1 MRLPCRLLRA
11 AWLRQQ
17 ILGHGEIV
25 VKKFSL
31 SALILLVSF
40 TLSVPGF
47 VFSQQKQQPQPAPG
61 SSSATRPSTTV
72 PVPGRRVPRMGSS
85 NIIPL
90 IERDFDE
97 ALELIKDNYVEG
109 KKLDYNA
116 AFKSSII
123 GMLRSLDPHSNYFDK
138 QEFEE
143 LKTDQRSE
151 YFGIGASIYNYTVGK
166 DADTFIIA
174 TFADAPANRAG
185 LRFGDRI
192 LAVDGV
198 KMTGRPSAEVRDKIR
213 GPRGSVVKITVE
225 RAADKRVR
233 TVEITRDAVPQPS
246 IPDSYLLKP
255 GVGYVDMTRGF
266 NYSTTEEL
274 LQAIDKLREK
284 GMNSLVLDLRNNPGG
299 FLDQSINVAE
309 LFLPAGQLILTQ
321 KGRNGL
327 RDNTYISRNATPDL
341 TPLVILIN
349 ESTASASEIVAGAM
363 QDHDRALIVGKTSF
377 GKGLVQSIIPLEYG
391 AGLTLTSAK
400 YFTPSG
406 RLIQRDYSNG
416 GFYDYY
422 THGGSNRLD
431 KKSEGNKQSGPE
443 KKTDTGRAVYGG
455 GGIAPDEVV
464 NAKVI
469 TPGQRRLLSPIFAF
483 SRELINGRV
492 NGFDNY
498 RVQQAIDFGHD
509 LQPSDF
515 AVTDPLFSA
524 FKDFVAADPNIKN
537 LSALVEA
544 NRNFVKLQLRFN
556 IVTAAY
562 GRVMADRVFVT
573 ADDQQVARA
582 VELLPRARDLAM
594 SARQRTQP

>member
-1 MRLPCRLLRA
+1 MKKSSFRA
-11 AWLRQQ
+11 A
-17 ILGHGEIV
+17 
-25 VKKFSL
+25 
-31 SALILLVSF
+31 ILLLSL
-40 TLSVPGF
+40 TLATPGF
-47 VFSQQKQQPQPAPG
+47 VFSQQKSQPQSPPG
-61 SSSATRPSTTV
+61 SSSAARPSTNV
-72 PVPGRRVPRMGSS
+72 PAPGRRASRGTSS
-85 NIIPL
+85 NVIPL

-97 ALELIKDNYVEG
+97 ALEMIKENYVEG
-109 KKLDYNA
+109 KKLDYNS

-123 GMLRSLDPHSNYFDK
+123 GMLRSLDPHSNYFDR

-185 LRFGDRI
+185 LRYGDRI

-213 GPRGSVVKITVE
+213 GPRGSTVKITIE
-225 RAADKRVR
+225 RALDKRVS
-233 TVEITRDAVPQPS
+233 TLEITRDAVPQPS

-255 GVGYVDMTRGF
+255 GVGYVDMSRGF
-266 NYSTTEEL
+266 NYDTTEK
-274 LQAIDKLREK
+274 LQEAIEKLRAK
-284 GMNSLVLDLRNNPGG
+284 GMTSLVLDLRNNPGG

-309 LFLPAGQLILTQ
+309 LFLPARQLILTQ

-327 RDNTYISRNATPDL
+327 RDNTYISRNTTPDL
-341 TPLVILIN
+341 IPLVILIN

-377 GKGLVQSIIPLEYG
+377 GKGLVQSIIPLEFG

-431 KKSEGNKQSGPE
+431 PKAEANKPAGPE

-464 NAKVI
+464 SAKLVS
-469 TPGQRRLLSPIFAF
+469 PGQRKLLSPIFSF
-483 SRELINGRV
+483 SRELVNGRI

-498 RVQQAIDFGHD
+498 RVQQAIDFDHD
-509 LQPSDF
+509 LQP
-515 AVTDPLFSA
+515 TDYPISEGLFRS
-524 FKDFVAADPNIKN
+524 FKEFVASDPGLKS
-537 LSALVEA
+537 LLPLVEA
-544 NRNFVKLQLRFN
+544 NRSFVDLQLRFN

-573 ADDQQVARA
+573 GDDQQVTRA
-582 VELLPRARDLAM
+582 LEVLPRARDLAM

>member
-1 MRLPCRLLRA
+1 M
-11 AWLRQQ
+11 
-17 ILGHGEIV
+17 
-25 VKKFSL
+25 KKFSL
-31 SALILLVSF
+31 NAAILLLSF
-40 TLSVPGF
+40 TLALPGF
-47 VFSQQKQQPQPAPG
+47 VFAQQKSQSQPPPG
-61 SSSATRPSTTV
+61 SSSAARPATNV
-72 PVPGRRVPRMGSS
+72 PAPGRRVARGTST
-85 NIIPL
+85 NVIPL

-97 ALELIKDNYVEG
+97 ALELIKENYIEG
-109 KKLDYNA
+109 KKVDYNA

-123 GMLRSLDPHSNYFDK
+123 GMLRSLDPHSNYFDRE
-138 QEFEE
+138 EFEE

-151 YFGIGASIYNYTVGK
+151 YYGIGASIYSYTVGK
-166 DADTFIIA
+166 DTDTFIIA
-174 TFADAPANRAG
+174 TFAEAPANRAG

-192 LAVDGV
+192 VAVDGV

-225 RAADKRVR
+225 RALDKRVR
-233 TVEITRDAVPQPS
+233 TLEITRDAVPQPS

-274 LQAIDKLREK
+274 QQAVERLRTK
-284 GMNSLVLDLRNNPGG
+284 GMTSLVLDLRNNPGG

-327 RDNTYISRNATPDL
+327 RDNTYISRNTTPDL

-377 GKGLVQSIIPLEYG
+377 GKGLVQSIIPLEFG

-422 THGGSNRLD
+422 THGGSNRLEQ
-431 KKSEGNKQSGPE
+431 KSEANKPSGPE

-464 NAKVI
+464 NARVI
-469 TPGQRRLLSPIFAF
+469 SPGQRKLLSPIFGF
-483 SRELINGRV
+483 SRELVNGRI

-498 RVQQAIDFGHD
+498 RVQKAIDFAHD
-509 LQPSDF
+509 LQPTDF
-515 AVTDPLFSA
+515 PVTDSLFRS
-524 FKDFVAADPNIKN
+524 FKEFVAADPGLRN
-537 LSALVEA
+537 LLPLVEA
-544 NRNFVKLQLRFN
+544 NRSFVDLQLRFN
-556 IVTAAY
+556 LVTAAY
-562 GRVMADRVFVT
+562 GRGMADRVFVT
-573 ADDQQVARA
+573 GEDLQIARA
-582 VELLPRARDLAM
+582 LEVLPRARELAM